1 MKKIQ
6 KNVYVHVTASGHNIG
21 CVVGEDNVVSIDL
34 PFTPQEALSW
44 RTQIAE
50 VTDKPLSAVIFTAS
64 DRVNSDVLGSINLP
78 SIIHESALTQIP
90 SLVDGSSAFGHAGD
104 TISAAMVRDYGPQP
118 EVTYSDKMT
127 YSMGVRH
134 QVHVD
139 VQYVGGYGPGSAF
152 VSVRD
157 TGVLFTGDH
166 VTIGQPPQL
175 SYGDFARW
183 NEGLAALKKN
193 KKVTILI
200 PGHGPVGDLNAV
212 NDTLEYIKLATS
224 RVKTLVRS
232 NKSRADVLSIIPD
245 VLALYALKPGKTNR
259 QTIDIDHISRVIRGG
274 LERIYDDL
282 KQEGALAAGS

>member
-6 KNVYVHVTASGHNIG
+6 KNVYMQVTGSGHNIG
-21 CVVGEDNVVSIDL
+21 CVVGEEGVVSIDL

-44 RTQIAE
+44 RSQIAE
-50 VTDKPLSAVIFTAS
+50 VTDKPLCAVIFTAS

-90 SLVDGSSAFGHAGD
+90 SLVDGTSSYGHSGD
-104 TISAAMVRDYGPQP
+104 AMSAAMVRDYGPQP

-127 YSMGVRH
+127 YSMSVRH
-134 QVHVD
+134 PIHVD
-139 VQYVGGYGPGSAF
+139 VQYIGGYGPGSAF

-157 TGVLFTGDH
+157 TGVIFTGDH
-166 VTIGQPPQL
+166 VTVGQPPQL

-183 NEGLAALKKN
+183 NDALAALKKN
-193 KKVTILI
+193 KKVTTLI
-200 PGHGPVGDLNAV
+200 PGHGPVGDSNSV
-212 NDTLEYIKLATS
+212 NEVLEYIKLATT
-224 RVKTLVRS
+224 RVKMLVRS

-245 VLALYALKPGKTNR
+245 VLAMYALKLGKTNR
-259 QTIDIDHISRVIRGG
+259 QTVDIDHISRIVRGG

-282 KQEGALAAGS
+282 KQEGALAVGS